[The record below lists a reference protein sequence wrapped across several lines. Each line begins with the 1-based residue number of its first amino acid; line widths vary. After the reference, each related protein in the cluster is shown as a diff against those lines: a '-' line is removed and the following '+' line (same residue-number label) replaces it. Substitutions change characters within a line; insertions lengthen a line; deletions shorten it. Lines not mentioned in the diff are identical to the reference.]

1 MKCLERQVTEMS
13 DKENIVLDP
22 AEMDKIENIPE
33 IKTVGEADL
42 PAEADVKE
50 QFEEEPV
57 PTPAPDNT
65 DAVPEASRPEHIGE
79 RSVGSVDVL
88 IQKILD
94 GERQYDLS
102 KIVSAYELAEKYH
115 HDQKRESGEPYI
127 THPLSVAYILL
138 ELGMDTDTI
147 CAALLHDVVEDT
159 PCTLEELQKNF
170 GTDVAMLVNGVT
182 KLKKVETFTKDE
194 QKAENIRKILLAMSE
209 DIRVIIIK
217 LADRLHN
224 MRTLNYCKD
233 SKRRTIAHETM
244 NIYAPIAHRLGI
256 RSIKDE
262 FEDLAFYY
270 LDPYAYAEIDEQMKL
285 RKGSREQLVENIKHK
300 IHDRL
305 EKDFDPVPQIE
316 GRVKS
321 NYGIYK
327 KVYRDGKEID
337 QIYDRYAV
345 RIIVNTVTECY
356 NVLGIIHDMFRP
368 IPNRFKDYIS
378 TPKANMYQSLHTT
391 VIGREGIPF
400 EVQIRTWEMHYTAEY
415 GIAAHWKYKLGM
427 GAGGKNND
435 KMEENI
441 KKVKDMILDQL
452 EAEDVTDIAK
462 NIRNDFTEN
471 DVYVFSPRGD
481 VFNLPQGST
490 PIDMAYLIHTQVG
503 HRMVGAKINGK
514 IVPIDYKLKT
524 GDICEIITQKEEH
537 PNRAW
542 VDICK
547 TASAKSKIRSWYKHE
562 KRDENIVEGRQ
573 MLDKEFKRHGINLS
587 EEEYP
592 EFLQKLMIKKQ
603 YNSMDDFYAAVG
615 YGGIQLWKIMPR
627 LKEEYQKAYASDIEK
642 IDVPQAPV
650 KRPKAS
656 AGVVIEGADDVL
668 VKFSKCCNPLP
679 GDDIIGYITRGY
691 GVSIHK
697 RHCTNVP
704 KDISKSEEPERWVS
718 CYWED
723 EVGEAFRSTLQI
735 TATDRTGLLADVTI
749 KLSDMHIFIHSLN
762 SREAGNGLAV
772 VTATID
778 VMGRNHLRG
787 VISKLSDINGTIE
800 VKRL

>member
-1 MKCLERQVTEMS
+1 MS
-13 DKENIVLDP
+13 DVKT
-22 AEMDKIENIPE
+22 IEQAPIEQTPRPIPE
-33 IKTVGEADL
+33 V
-42 PAEADVKE
+42 V
-50 QFEEEPV
+50 
-57 PTPAPDNT
+57 
-65 DAVPEASRPEHIGE
+65 
-79 RSVGSVDVL
+79 
-88 IQKILD
+88 QK
-94 GERQYDLS
+94 QYDHLVET
-102 KIVSAYELAEKYH
+102 IRAYNPGADFAQIDAAFRYAAAH
-115 HDQKRESGEPYI
+115 HGTQKRKDGSPFV
-127 THPLSVAYILL
+127 THPIAVAQIVAE
-138 ELGMDTDTI
+138 ELHLDSESI
-147 CAALLHDVVEDT
+147 IAALLHDCIEDT
-159 PCTLEELQKNF
+159 DATYDDIAKRFSPTVADLVEGVSKLTRVHYTSKEEEQMENLRKMLM
-170 GTDVAMLVNGVT
+170 AMA
-182 KLKKVETFTKDE
+182 K
-194 QKAENIRKILLAMSE
+194 
-209 DIRVIIIK
+209 DIRVILIK
-217 LADRLHN
+217 IADRTHN
-224 MRTLNYCKD
+224 MRTMEYQSTDKQRQKSL
-233 SKRRTIAHETM
+233 ETM
-244 NIYAPIAHRLGI
+244 EIYAPIAHRLGMQ
-256 RSIKDE
+256 RMKWE
-262 FEDLAFYY
+262 LEDLSLKY
-270 LDPYAYAEIDEQMKL
+270 LDPTAFNEITHSLEEKS
-285 RKGSREQLVENIKHK
+285 KEYGSFMERIQK
-300 IHDRL
+300 
-305 EKDFDPVPQIE
+305 QIE
-316 GRVKS
+316 GKLTEDHIPFRRV
-321 NYGIYK
+321 YGRMKHPYSIYRK
-327 KVYRDGKEID
+327 M
-337 QIYDRYAV
+337 YAQSKTMDEV
-345 RIIVNTVTECY
+345 FDLFAFRVIVDTVADCY
-356 NVLGIIHDMFRP
+356 NVLGVVHDIFKP

-378 TPKANMYQSLHTT
+378 MPKPNMYQSLHTT
-391 VIGREGIPF
+391 VLDKNAIPF
-400 EVQIRTWEMHYTAEY
+400 EIQIRTWEMHYTAEY

-537 PNRAW
+537 PNRGW

-562 KRDENIVEGRQ
+562 KRDENIAEGRQ

-627 LKEEYQKAYASDIEK
+627 LKEEYQKAYASDIEE

-762 SREAGNGLAV
+762 SREAGV